1 MVAIAT
7 QFDLLHATG
16 EQATEEQPM
25 NTLQMIKERQQKRQ
39 RLSDA
44 QRLMAK
50 AYRGVDYVDAHHSRP
65 EPKRASDLTYR
76 GIRYSV

>member
-1 MVAIAT
+1 
-7 QFDLLHATG
+7 
-16 EQATEEQPM
+16 M
-25 NTLQMIKERQQKRQ
+25 NTLQIIKERQQKRQ

-50 AYRGVDYVDAHHSRP
+50 AYRGVDYTDLNHDRP
-65 EPKRASDLTYR
+65 NRSKPADLTYR

>member
-1 MVAIAT
+1 
-7 QFDLLHATG
+7 
-16 EQATEEQPM
+16 M
-25 NTLQMIKERQQKRQ
+25 NHLSMIKSALIKKQ
-39 RLSDA
+39 RLSEA

>member
-1 MVAIAT
+1 
-7 QFDLLHATG
+7 
-16 EQATEEQPM
+16 M

>member
-1 MVAIAT
+1 
-7 QFDLLHATG
+7 
-16 EQATEEQPM
+16 M

-50 AYRGVDYVDAHHSRP
+50 AYRGVDYVDAHHSCP
-65 EPKRASDLTYR
+65 ELKRASDLTYR
-76 GIRYSV
+76 GIRYSI